1 MLDLTQYSAFIFDM
15 DGTLLDSSTVTNKV
29 LGHWCQL
36 HQLDF
41 ETIHR
46 ECQGSRIIDFLTRLA
61 PHLDAEREAKAL
73 DILEQQTIDGLV
85 EIAGAADFLKYLDDC
100 DMPWCIATSAN
111 LDIATLRLQTTELP
125 TPEILITSE
134 DVSRG
139 KPDPEHFVTA
149 ALRLQKSSR
158 QCLAFEDSNNG
169 VKAALSAGC
178 DVVVIGR
185 ECNIEHPRIVAR
197 LENYLE
203 LVQQLNTL
211 RSCA

>member
-29 LGHWCQL
+29 LGHWCQQ

-85 EIAGAADFLKYLDDC
+85 EIAGAAEFLKYLDDC

-111 LDIATLRLQTTELP
+111 LGIATLRLQTTELP
-125 TPEILITSE
+125 IPEILITSE
-134 DVSRG
+134 DVSLG

-149 ALRLQKSSR
+149 ALRLQQSN
-158 QCLAFEDSNNG
+158 QHCLVFEDSNNG
-169 VKAALSAGC
+169 VQAALSAGC
-178 DVVVIGR
+178 DVVVIGHN
-185 ECNIEHPRIVAR
+185 CTIKHSRIVAR
-197 LENYLE
+197 LDNYFK
-203 LVQQLNTL
+203 LNNAITNK
-211 RSCA
+211 RYCA